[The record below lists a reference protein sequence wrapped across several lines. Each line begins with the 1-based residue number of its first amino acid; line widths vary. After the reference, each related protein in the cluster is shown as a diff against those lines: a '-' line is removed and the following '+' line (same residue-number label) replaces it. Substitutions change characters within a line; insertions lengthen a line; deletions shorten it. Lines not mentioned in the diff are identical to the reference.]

1 MPLHQRQRWLQ
12 KVTGAK
18 GARQIGEQLGYSH
31 TTVLRWIR
39 SGVPADVV
47 MDIAARAA
55 ADILGALVEV
65 GWIDEAGVT
74 HLLEHVSLERVPQ
87 HRLTEELHRR
97 ALKEAA

>member
-1 MPLHQRQRWLQ
+1 
-12 KVTGAK
+12 
-18 GARQIGEQLGYSH
+18 
-31 TTVLRWIR
+31 
-39 SGVPADVV
+39 
-47 MDIAARAA
+47 MDIAARYEV
-55 ADILGALVEV
+55 DILGALVEV